1 VGSARRLYERF
12 RQLIHE
18 GAKFGLIGIAGVFLN
33 MGIANALYF
42 IGPIKAATVAV
53 IVTTVISYVANR
65 YWSFRHRERT
75 TVPRET
81 VMFFLLN
88 GVGLLIQ
95 WAVIGFTYYGIG
107 QTGRLAY
114 NFANMTGIV
123 LGTLFRF
130 WSYRKW
136 VWIAPRPAPEGHEAI
151 EPALASTS
159 GRARSAPD
167 EAGKLH

>member
-18 GAKFGLIGIAGVFLN
+18 GAKFGVIGIAGVFLN
-33 MGIANALYF
+33 MGIVNALYF
-42 IGPIKAATVAV
+42 VGPIKAATVAV

-95 WAVIGFTYYGIG
+95 QAAIGFTYYGIG

-114 NFANMTGIV
+114 NIANLTGIV

-136 VWIAPRPAPEGHEAI
+136 IWASPQAAPEGHEEL
-151 EPALASTS
+151 EPALASAS

-167 EAGKLH
+167 EAGKLR